1 MKTKEE
7 IIVLLRQKEAELAEE
22 LRKMEEFHKAAWEQ
36 YGSELCAGE
45 MLDNE
50 RKVVKNIERNKK
62 LLDYFN
68 RRSVDD
74 LEIRFFLETIRES
87 DAKAESEIAFWQ
99 KQLLYSQENRLFWE
113 EIAKIAG
120 IKVK

>member
-1 MKTKEE
+1 MLTSLPIFATYLSRPFKNSGVGMKTKEE

-50 RKVVKNIERNKK
+50 RKVVKNI
-62 LLDYFN
+62 
-68 RRSVDD
+68 
-74 LEIRFFLETIRES
+74 
-87 DAKAESEIAFWQ
+87 
-99 KQLLYSQENRLFWE
+99 
-113 EIAKIAG
+113 
-120 IKVK
+120 